1 MDIAIVA
8 IYLLGMIAF
17 GFWGKRRATTQSDF
31 LVAGRRLGPL
41 LYSGTMAA
49 IVLGGASTI
58 GGVGLGYQYGISGMW
73 LVMAIGVG
81 ILLLSLLFAGRI
93 QRLRVYTVSQMLELR
108 YGPGSSVLSGVV
120 MWGYTLML
128 SVTST
133 IAYSTIFG
141 ALFDIGRVPAIIL
154 GGGVVIIYSTLG
166 GMWSITLTD
175 FVQFLVKTIGIFFIL
190 LPLALYKTGGM
201 SGLAEKLPADAT
213 SLTAIGGEK
222 ILTYFVI
229 YTFGLLIG
237 QDIWQR
243 VFTARSPGVAR
254 WAGAASGVYC
264 LLYAVAGA
272 VIGMA
277 AKVLLPAL
285 ESRDDAF
292 AQFVEMQ
299 LPPVLAGLVLAAAL
313 AAVMSTSSGA
323 LIATATVFSQDIVA
337 RLLKRDV
344 EAGSEHDHIR
354 NNRLYVAGFGIL
366 MVVIACVLQDVVN
379 ALTVA
384 YDILV
389 GGLLVPILGGLV
401 WRRGSNTGAL
411 AAMAVGTVATLVAMF
426 IFGIE
431 ANEPIYWGLVSGL
444 VVFVVGSLPASP
456 PIPRCWPSGTA
467 AAVAKAVHAAQ
478 QTRRHNGTQPTPHH
492 CAKAEHFHQNH
503 LTGQS
508 VVPSPR
514 GELGLQRSRP
524 RGASAVHR
532 RPRRCWTHVGCP
544 SGACIPCGWLPR
556 HHV

>member
-1 MDIAIVA
+1 M
-8 IYLLGMIAF
+8 
-17 GFWGKRRATTQSDF
+17 
-31 LVAGRRLGPL
+31 
-41 LYSGTMAA
+41 
-49 IVLGGASTI
+49 
-58 GGVGLGYQYGISGMW
+58 
-73 LVMAIGVG
+73 
-81 ILLLSLLFAGRI
+81 
-93 QRLRVYTVSQMLELR
+93 
-108 YGPGSSVLSGVV
+108 
-120 MWGYTLML
+120 
-128 SVTST
+128 
-133 IAYSTIFG
+133 
-141 ALFDIGRVPAIIL
+141 
-154 GGGVVIIYSTLG
+154 
-166 GMWSITLTD
+166 
-175 FVQFLVKTIGIFFIL
+175 
-190 LPLALYKTGGM
+190 
-201 SGLAEKLPADAT
+201 
-213 SLTAIGGEK
+213 
-222 ILTYFVI
+222 
-229 YTFGLLIG
+229 
-237 QDIWQR
+237 
-243 VFTARSPGVAR
+243 FTARSPGVAR

-337 RLLKRDV
+337 RLRKRDV

-401 WRRGSNTGAL
+401 WRRGTNTGAL
-411 AAMAVGTVATLVAMF
+411 AAMAVGTVATLVTMF
-426 IFGIE
+426 IVRHRGQR
-431 ANEPIYWGLVSGL
+431 ADLLGSGL
-444 VVFVVGSLPASP
+444 GLGGVRGRQPGQQAHRPRGAGGVGP
-456 PIPRCWPSGTA
+456 PQPRREHCP
-467 AAVAKAVHAAQ
+467 
-478 QTRRHNGTQPTPHH
+478 QTL
-492 CAKAEHFHQNH
+492 KKH

-508 VVPSPR
+508 VVPCPR

-524 RGASAVHR
+524 RGASAVYR

-544 SGACIPCGWLPR
+544 PGARIPCGWLPR